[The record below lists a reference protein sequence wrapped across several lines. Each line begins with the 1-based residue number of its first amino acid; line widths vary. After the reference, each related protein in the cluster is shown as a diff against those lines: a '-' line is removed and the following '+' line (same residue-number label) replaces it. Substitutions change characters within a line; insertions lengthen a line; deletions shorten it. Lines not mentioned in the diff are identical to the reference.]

1 MAKNGNSIE
10 QDILRVLMQTRDE
23 IRANMA
29 SKGIN
34 ASGRTSASL
43 TAEQYADG
51 VRLYFKAGDRAPM
64 ETLEIGRPA
73 GKVPYRFT
81 DIIVQWSKDKGL
93 NWGNEKQRRKIAG
106 AVAWGKIRRF
116 GTDRHTHPVDVYSTP
131 IQRAKER
138 VAVVVSRTLA
148 DMLKGSMESANN
160 NF

>member
-1 MAKNGNSIE
+1 MTLE
-10 QDILRVLMQTRDE
+10 EDILRVLTQTRDD

-43 TAEQYADG
+43 TAEVYAKG

-73 GKVPYRFT
+73 GRVPRNFT

-106 AVAWGKIRRF
+106 AIAWGKIRRF
-116 GTDRHTHPVDVYSTP
+116 GTNRHEHPEDVYSTP
-131 IQRAKER
+131 MKKAEAEIKTDIRAWFRGEINR
-138 VAVVVSRTLA
+138 AT
-148 DMLKGSMESANN
+148 AN
-160 NF
+160 F

>member
-116 GTDRHTHPVDVYSTP
+116 GTNRHTHPVDVYSTP
-131 IQRAKER
+131 MQQAKER
-138 VAVVVSRTLA
+138 LQKDIRVAIVGMMQTA
-148 DMLKGSMESANN
+148 TAN
-160 NF
+160 F